1 MSKYLGSW
9 TSQKSKEWKTDI
21 WVTLKKT
28 QTEETN
34 AKKKEKQIQ
43 DKELAK
49 KKLKTFNYILW
60 QLMTKYF
67 TVKTQL

>member
-1 MSKYLGSW
+1 M
-9 TSQKSKEWKTDI
+9 
-21 WVTLKKT
+21 
-28 QTEETN
+28 
-34 AKKKEKQIQ
+34 Q

-67 TVKTQL
+67 TVETQL